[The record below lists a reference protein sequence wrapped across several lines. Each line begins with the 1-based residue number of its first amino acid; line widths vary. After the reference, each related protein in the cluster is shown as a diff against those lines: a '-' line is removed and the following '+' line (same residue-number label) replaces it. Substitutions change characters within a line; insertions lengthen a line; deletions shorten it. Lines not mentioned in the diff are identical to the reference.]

1 MIRDAAFGQ
10 YYPAKSFLH
19 ALDSRAKILLSIV
32 YISAVFLSLS
42 YVGFLIVA
50 LFLLTA
56 IFFSR
61 VPLLSVL
68 KSVKPI
74 LFLVVFTALIN
85 LFFPRGSDVVLSFWF
100 IRITREA
107 ISFTIMMALRL
118 VLLVMGTSLLTLT
131 TTPVALTDGIEALLK
146 PLNVVKF
153 PVHELAL
160 IMSIA
165 LRFIPTLMDETDRII
180 NAQKARGADF
190 ESGNIFKRAKALLPV
205 LIPLLISS
213 FRRAD
218 ELSDAMDSRCY
229 SGAKGRTKLKQLRF
243 THRDALAALFTVLF
257 FTVLLLDKIYTF
269 FPLI

>member
-74 LFLVVFTALIN
+74 LFLVVF
-85 LFFPRGSDVVLSFWF
+85 
-100 IRITREA
+100 
-107 ISFTIMMALRL
+107 
-118 VLLVMGTSLLTLT
+118 
-131 TTPVALTDGIEALLK
+131 
-146 PLNVVKF
+146 
-153 PVHELAL
+153 
-160 IMSIA
+160 
-165 LRFIPTLMDETDRII
+165 II
-180 NAQKARGADF
+180 F
-190 ESGNIFKRAKALLPV
+190 
-205 LIPLLISS
+205 
-213 FRRAD
+213 
-218 ELSDAMDSRCY
+218 
-229 SGAKGRTKLKQLRF
+229 
-243 THRDALAALFTVLF
+243 
-257 FTVLLLDKIYTF
+257 
-269 FPLI
+269 